1 MSSRRLR
8 RLIVVAAAIVVLVA
22 AARTALAAYPPV
34 PPRPPRARCRIS
46 TIVDRR
52 IAIICNAGRSR
63 ARKRAAIQ
71 IGTRIVVRG
80 VVGRNG
86 LYVAR
91 FTLRTRL
98 TRGTRIRFLV
108 EGKVVAALRA

>member
-1 MSSRRLR
+1 MSSRRVRIL
-8 RLIVVAAAIVVLVA
+8 LVVAAAIVAIAA
-22 AARTALAAYPPV
+22 AARVALAAYPPV

-52 IAIICNAGRSR
+52 IAIICNAGQAR
-63 ARKRAAIQ
+63 ARKRCAIQ
-71 IGTRIVVRG
+71 IGTKVVVRG
-80 VVGRNG
+80 VVRRNG